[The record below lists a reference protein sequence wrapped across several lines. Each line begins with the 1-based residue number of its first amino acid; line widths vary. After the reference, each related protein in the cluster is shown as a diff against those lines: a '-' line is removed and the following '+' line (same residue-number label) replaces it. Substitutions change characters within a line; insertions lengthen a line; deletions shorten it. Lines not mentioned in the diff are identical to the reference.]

1 MALWEEASVPAQHGL
16 RPEHVPFGRLLFAA
30 GTALAIS
37 FIIATDGRATSV
49 EPYLFAAAIGAC
61 LLVPPRS
68 RASVLVL
75 TIVLVFVYYIRDNP
89 PIGAAVPVAAALFA
103 ATRAGLLTMA
113 SFAASGVLLASIWF
127 RWREGEGLGFL
138 VGYEG
143 VTNAAL
149 MAATILLGDSVRTRR
164 LAADQ
169 AETIR
174 TLEAEQL
181 HTAATIRL
189 ENERVAVARD
199 LHDIVGHALS
209 VISIQTAVASERLP
223 HDHAAH
229 SAVALARTTAVESM
243 NELRSL
249 LKQLRTDGDRAEAG
263 LVSLSDLEALLDR
276 VRRTGVALNLRFD
289 PRAASLPPAADVTA
303 YRVIQEALTNVTKHA
318 HATRV
323 DITVERSEDRV
334 DIVVADNGVGPGP
347 DAANGHGLVGMAERV
362 RLLEGSLTTTS
373 GRDGKGYRVH
383 VTIPVRGEQ

>member
-1 MALWEEASVPAQHGL
+1 MAAQHGL

-103 ATRAGLLTMA
+103 ATRAGLLTTA

-127 RWREGEGLGFL
+127 RWQEGEGLGFL

-223 HDHAAH
+223 HDAHAAR
-229 SAVALARTTAVESM
+229 SAVALARTTAVQSM
-243 NELRSL
+243 DELRSL
-249 LKQLRTDGDRAEAG
+249 LKQLRADGDRAEAG
-263 LVSLSDLEALLDR
+263 LVSLSDLGVLLDR
-276 VRRTGVALNLRFD
+276 VRRTGVALNLRLD

-303 YRVIQEALTNVTKHA
+303 YRVIQEALTNVTRHA

-323 DITVERSEDRV
+323 DITVERSDDRV
-334 DIVVADNGVGPGP
+334 DIVVADNGVGPGT
-347 DAANGHGLVGMAERV
+347 DVANGHGLVGMAERV
-362 RLLEGSLTTTS
+362 RLLEGSLTITS

-383 VTIPVRGEQ
+383 VTIPVRGDQ